1 MSMIKQLWIA
11 IAFVALIALGGSLIV
26 STLAARHYLEQQLH
40 VKNIDNANSLALS
53 MSQLQK
59 DPVTLELLLSAQFD
73 AGHYEYIRLTAPD
86 GRALV
91 TRESTTPLIEV
102 PQWFAALIPIDATEG
117 VAQVQDGW
125 KQFGTLRLKS
135 HSRFVYRSLW
145 DGTLRLLTW
154 FVIGGIACG
163 VLGSFLLRRVVGPL
177 DQVVSQAQAIGER
190 RFLTIDEPRTLEL
203 RKVVGAMNTLA
214 MRVRS
219 MLEEESCRL
228 EDVRR
233 AAQNDAVT
241 GLPNREHFLS
251 HMEATLADDNAAAA
265 GTLAVIRIPDLAAVN
280 QLQGREAGDALLR
293 RLADALELLRSDN
306 EHRVCGRLGGSDLAL
321 LVAEETDDIGA
332 LAEELHAAVDIA
344 VGGLLGDAGQ
354 AAPIGIA
361 AYRRGDGAAQVL
373 AHADLALEKSLE
385 AGDGRPVIENVD
397 VSSHPPASV
406 ASWQQAIADALDEG
420 RVSLKTFPVLAT
432 DGAEIHLEAPVR
444 LRLERDGPWLTAGE
458 FMPWAA
464 RTGQLA
470 RVDEAVLS
478 LALNL
483 LASSRGSV
491 CINLSAASIC
501 DPQTIE
507 RFAGQLTSKPELA
520 RRLWIDLPESA
531 AFKHSVPFRRACA
544 RLKPLGCRIGLE
556 HVGLY
561 VCRIGELHDIG
572 LDYLKI
578 GSAAIRG
585 IDGNPGNQTF
595 LRGLATIAH
604 TMGIIVIAEGVTSDA
619 EASQLKSIG
628 FDGMTGPGIRA
639 AQP

>member
-11 IAFVALIALGGSLIV
+11 IAFVVLLALGGSLIV
-26 STLAARHYLEQQLH
+26 STLAARHYLEQQLN
-40 VKNIDNANSLALS
+40 VKNIDNVNSLALS

-73 AGHYEYIRLTAPD
+73 AGHYEYIRLTDPE
-86 GRALV
+86 GRPLM
-91 TRESTTPLIEV
+91 TRESITPLIEV
-102 PQWFAALIPIDATEG
+102 PQWFAALIPIEAAEG

-145 DGTLRLLTW
+145 DGTLRLLVW
-154 FVIGGIACG
+154 FVIGGLACG
-163 VLGSFLLRRVVGPL
+163 VLGSILLRRVVRPL
-177 DQVVSQAQAIGER
+177 NEVVTQALAIGER

-203 RKVVGAMNTLA
+203 REVARAMNALA
-214 MRVRS
+214 VRVRS
-219 MLEEESCRL
+219 MLEEESSRL
-228 EDVRR
+228 EEVRR

-241 GLPNREHFLS
+241 GLPNREHFLGQ
-251 HMEATLADDNAAAA
+251 MEAALADDNAAAA
-265 GTLAVIRIPDLAAVN
+265 GTLAVIRIPELAAVN
-280 QLQGREAGDALLR
+280 QQQGREAGDALLR

-306 EHRVCGRLGGSDLAL
+306 EHRFCGRLGGSDLAL
-321 LVAEETDDIGA
+321 LIAEESDELGA
-332 LAEELHAAVDIA
+332 LAQELHAAVDIA
-344 VGGLLGDAGQ
+344 VGSLLVDAGR

-361 AYRRGDGAAQVL
+361 AYRRGDGIAQVL
-373 AHADLALEKSLE
+373 AHADLALEKSSE

-397 VSSHPPASV
+397 VDSHPPSSA
-406 ASWQQAIADALDEG
+406 ASWQRAIADALDDG
-420 RVSLKTFPVLAT
+420 RVSLKTFPVVAT

-444 LRLERDGPWLTAGE
+444 LRLEPDGPWLTAGE

-464 RTGQLA
+464 RTGLLA
-470 RVDEAVLS
+470 RVDEAVLDR
-478 LALNL
+478 ALEL
-483 LASSRGSV
+483 LRRSRAAV

-501 DPQTIE
+501 DPQTVE
-507 RFAGQLTSKPELA
+507 RFAGKLASNPELA
-520 RRLWIDLPESA
+520 GRLWIDLPESA
-531 AFKHSVPFRRACA
+531 AFKHSVPFRQVCA

-604 TMGIIVIAEGVTSDA
+604 TMGTIVIAEGVASDA
-619 EASQLKSIG
+619 EARQLKSIG

-639 AQP
+639 A